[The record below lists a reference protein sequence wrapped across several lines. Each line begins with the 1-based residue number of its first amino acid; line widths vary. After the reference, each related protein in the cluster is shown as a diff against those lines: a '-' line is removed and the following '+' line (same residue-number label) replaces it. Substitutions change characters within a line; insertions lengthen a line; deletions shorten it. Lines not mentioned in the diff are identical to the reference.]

1 MSESKQPDQAGGDQ
15 SAPAETGDGHSLRT
29 AFNRRRNSRG
39 RRGRKPAAGAEGQT
53 AEQSDQAP
61 VQADGAAGPASES
74 DGRPKRS
81 GQKTRRPRRSGPKK
95 APPADQAEGQSDGT
109 QASEAVGAGD
119 QATDE
124 AAPTRPPR
132 RRSRSRRKPGAG
144 PRSGQADDAADLDQP
159 GEPIPDIDVLAPI
172 GNGKPSA
179 EDLAN
184 VADDSPKLH
193 KVLADAGF
201 GSRREME
208 EVIIAGRVSV
218 NGQPAHIGQRVGP
231 KDQVRVN
238 GRPIKRK
245 PLPPA
250 PRVLLMHKPAG
261 LICSRDDPGKRPT
274 VFDKLPKVKS
284 GRWISV
290 GRLDFNTE
298 GLLIFTTSGD
308 LANKLMHP
316 RYGWEREYAVRVLG
330 RIEDEAKQAL
340 LSGVDLA
347 DGTAQ
352 LSVVEDLGGDG
363 ANAWYRVVISE
374 GRNREIRRLMEHVGL
389 TVSRLVRVRFGPVG
403 LPRKLG
409 RNRWQELTPDEI
421 ALLLQSV
428 RSAAAVAAA
437 TDPDNPKLSD
447 EVSGGLDSD
456 DTGSDDDGAD
466 ADLGDEG
473 FFADPFADDDEEY
486 PDDAQPIH
494 LFPADDVDP
503 RFASLSPEQLEDDFW
518 QPTGD
523 NAHQEGITKTVR
535 DTVAAMKTPGIS
547 RRAARRGQAASGAL
561 WAGGPMDR
569 GGEDGTSVLPARK
582 GSKGSKGKGG
592 GQRRKPGSASKR
604 GKGGK
609 GGNADSANRG
619 GRGANAG
626 GRGSRKGSSAGGN
639 ASGGRS
645 GGTAGAKAGNTG
657 NKSRNRTRGPR
668 RGRGKGSPGT
678 GSGSSDG

>member
-1 MSESKQPDQAGGDQ
+1 MSESKQPDQVGPD
-15 SAPAETGDGHSLRT
+15 SAPAAEGADGPSLRT
-29 AFNRRRNSRG
+29 AFNRRRNTRG
-39 RRGRKPAAGAEGQT
+39 RRGAKATGDSAVADKPIEGQAQSQAPEAGAEP
-53 AEQSDQAP
+53 AP
-61 VQADGAAGPASES
+61 APRNQRG
-74 DGRPKRS
+74 
-81 GQKTRRPRRSGPKK
+81 GQKPRRPRRSNAKQ
-95 APPADQAEGQSDGT
+95 APAEGQD
-109 QASEAVGAGD
+109 ASEPDSSKAADGA
-119 QATDE
+119 T
-124 AAPTRPPR
+124 AAAEQPAGESAGQKAPR
-132 RRSRSRRKPGAG
+132 RRSRSRRKPANGQ
-144 PRSGQADDAADLDQP
+144 RSAQGSEDAELEQP
-159 GEPIPDIDVLAPI
+159 DEPIPQINIVAPI
-172 GNGKPSA
+172 GNGKPSQ
-179 EDLAN
+179 EELAS

-208 EVIIAGRVSV
+208 EVIISGRVSV
-218 NGQPAHIGQRVGP
+218 NGQPAHIGQRVGA

-250 PRVLLMHKPAG
+250 PRVLLMHKPSG

-274 VFDKLPKVKS
+274 VFDKLPKVKA

-316 RYGWEREYAVRVLG
+316 RYGWEREYAVRILG
-330 RIEDEAKQAL
+330 RIDDVARQNL

-403 LPRKLG
+403 LPRNLG

-421 ALLLQSV
+421 ALLQQSV
-428 RSAAAVAAA
+428 SSAAAVAAA

-447 EVSGGLDSD
+447 ELGGGVDQDDSD
-456 DTGSDDDGAD
+456 RADDDV
-466 ADLGDEG
+466 DEDMSHES
-473 FFADPFADDDEEY
+473 FFADPLADDDEEY
-486 PDDAQPIH
+486 PDDAQPVH

-503 RFASLSPEQLEDDFW
+503 RFAGLSPEQLEDDFW

-523 NAHQEGITKTVR
+523 NAHKEGITKTVR
-535 DTVAAMKTPGIS
+535 DTIAAMKTPGVS
-547 RRAARRGQAASGAL
+547 RRAARRGQGTGGTV

-569 GGEDGTSVLPARK
+569 GGGEEGTSVLPARK
-582 GSKGSKGKGG
+582 GGNGGGNSKG
-592 GQRRKPGSASKR
+592 GQRRKPGSGGASKR
-604 GKGGK
+604 GKG
-609 GGNADSANRG
+609 DSANRG
-619 GRGANAG
+619 TRGANGAGRG
-626 GRGSRKGSSAGGN
+626 GRKGPSAAAKGE
-639 ASGGRS
+639 GGRS
-645 GGTAGAKAGNTG
+645 GSTSGTDAKAGSGG
-657 NKSRNRTRGPR
+657 NKTRSRTRGPR
-668 RGRGKGSPGT
+668 RGRGKGT
-678 GSGSSDG
+678 TTESGGGQE